1 MVTEKGAAVNKPLTM
16 GAVAQITDQ
25 NLYVATKAFPIVMSE
40 SIKGT
45 YKYYNKEDLNKF
57 SVELKKPG
65 SSYKRILA
73 DVEEQSFL
81 CKNYGLRYD
90 IAEENKSELGGN
102 PHATGAAIL
111 ADQGLQCLELNM
123 VDTFLATGLYD
134 TADITPT
141 AKWDVATTNP
151 IADIRAAKVT
161 VKNAGRRIPNAILC
175 NEDVYEALLQNDYI
189 LDKISTSGIGGTGL
203 RLLTKE
209 EQLAQIFDVQYFNVI
224 KAPGVTDTEKLL
236 LYYIDPVMPAE
247 KPNTGLI
254 IVRNYAGD
262 VVGANG
268 MGITAPQMDDD
279 DNEFIKLKL
288 RFDMV
293 TPATSLGVLF
303 VNTLT

>member
-134 TADITPT
+134 TADITPA

-268 MGITAPQMDDD
+268 MGITAPQIDDD